1 MKIMQPPIDLAVS
14 SSNFNMAITAATISI
29 LIGGILFGVGLG
41 FGIRRLR
48 LLGAEEIG
56 QGIISAAML
65 GCLISF
71 ALLLQSSFSS
81 ISLATPP
88 TCPQIASPQS
98 SPHAYLACNLA
109 ALELSQ
115 RELAS
120 LLFRA
125 SDITGFAA
133 SLQLS
138 LGVVSAQPF
147 FALQSLSQQ
156 LSGASNLLHIASALS
171 FLELEMSNIIQVSA
185 LTVFL
190 PAGLLFRTFFATR
203 KLGAAAMAI
212 AIAAYVVYPL
222 LFTYTFSVSSAQKEL
237 ASASQL
243 ASSFDNKFASLP
255 LLELDETTAVKAKID
270 ELSSG
275 DFGGEAQPI
284 LPSAMR
290 ALALCLADLVI
301 YPLLALAVSI
311 VATFEIYRLLSAPI
325 FLPYFSSV

>member
-1 MKIMQPPIDLAVS
+1 MDSLSGMQTG
-14 SSNFNMAITAATISI
+14 SSNFDLAIIAATISI

-41 FGIRRLR
+41 FGARRIRLV
-48 LLGAEEIG
+48 GAEEIG

-71 ALLLQSSFSS
+71 ALLLQSAFSS
-81 ISLATPP
+81 LSLPAPP
-88 TCPQIASPQS
+88 PCPQIASPQS
-98 SPHAYLACNLA
+98 SPHAYLSCNLA
-109 ALELSQ
+109 ALEQSL
-115 RELAS
+115 RGLAS

-125 SDITGFAA
+125 SDITGFAS

-147 FALQSLSQQ
+147 FALQALSQQ
-156 LSGASNLLHIASALS
+156 LSGASNLLYMASALS
-171 FLELEMSNIIQVSA
+171 FLELELSNFIQASA
-185 LTVFL
+185 LAVFL
-190 PAGLLFRTFFATR
+190 PAGLLLRTFFATR

-212 AIAAYVVYPL
+212 AIAAYAVYPL
-222 LFTYTFSVSSAQKEL
+222 LFTYTFSVGGAQKEL
-237 ASASQL
+237 AAASQA
-243 ASSFDNKFASLP
+243 ASAFDGKFASLP
-255 LLELDETTAVKAKID
+255 LLELDETSAVKEKID

-275 DFGGEAQPI
+275 DFGAEAQPL

-290 ALALCLADLVI
+290 ALALSLADLAI

-311 VATFEIYRLLSAPI
+311 VASFELYRLLSAPI

>member
-1 MKIMQPPIDLAVS
+1 MQPPIDLSAT
-14 SSNFNMAITAATISI
+14 SSNFNIAITAATISI
-29 LIGGILFGVGLG
+29 LIGGMLFGVGLG
-41 FGIRRLR
+41 FGVRRLR

-65 GCLISF
+65 GCLVSF
-71 ALLLQSSFSS
+71 ALLLQSTFSS
-81 ISLATPP
+81 LPLASPP
-88 TCPQIASPQS
+88 SCPQIPFPQS
-98 SPHAYLACNLA
+98 SPHAYYACNLA

-125 SDITGFAA
+125 SDITGFAS

-147 FALQSLSQQ
+147 FALQSYSEQ
-156 LSGASNLLHIASALS
+156 LSGASSLLYSASALS
-171 FLELEMSNIIQVSA
+171 FLELELSNFIQISA

-212 AIAAYVVYPL
+212 AIAAYAVYPL
-222 LFTYTFSVSSAQKEL
+222 LFTYTFSVSNAQNEL
-237 ASASQL
+237 ASASQD
-243 ASSFDNKFASLP
+243 ASSFDSKFASLP
-255 LLELDETTAVKAKID
+255 LLELDETSAVKEKMD

-275 DFGGEAQPI
+275 DFGAQAQPL

-290 ALALCLADLVI
+290 ALALSLADLAI

-311 VATFEIYRLLSAPI
+311 VAAFELYRLLSAPI

>member
-1 MKIMQPPIDLAVS
+1 MQQTFDMSASSANFDL
-14 SSNFNMAITAATISI
+14 AITAATISI

-41 FGIRRLR
+41 FSVRRLR
-48 LLGAEEIG
+48 LLGAEELG

-65 GCLISF
+65 GCVMSF
-71 ALLLQSSFSS
+71 ALLLQATFSS
-81 ISLATPP
+81 LPIPVPP
-88 TCPQIASPQS
+88 SCPQIANPQS

-115 RELAS
+115 RSLAS

-125 SDITGFAA
+125 SDITGFAS

-156 LSGASNLLHIASALS
+156 LSGASNMLYISSALS
-171 FLELEMSNIIQVSA
+171 FLELELAGFIQSSA
-185 LTVFL
+185 LAVFL
-190 PAGLLFRTFFATR
+190 PAGLLLRTFFATR

-212 AIAAYVVYPL
+212 AIAAYAVYPL
-222 LFTYTFSVSSAQKEL
+222 LFTYTFSVSGTQKEL
-237 ASASQL
+237 AAASQL
-243 ASSFDNKFASLP
+243 ASEFDGKFASLP
-255 LLELDETTAVKAKID
+255 LLELDETSAVKDKID

-275 DFGGEAQPI
+275 DFGGEAQPL

-290 ALALCLADLVI
+290 ALALSIADLAI
-301 YPLLALAVSI
+301 YPLLALAVSM
-311 VATFEIYRLLSAPI
+311 VAAFELYRLLSAPI

>member
-1 MKIMQPPIDLAVS
+1 MALLSELQSGSANFDL
-14 SSNFNMAITAATISI
+14 AITAATISI

-41 FGIRRLR
+41 FSIRRLR

-65 GCLISF
+65 GCLMSF
-71 ALLLQSSFSS
+71 ALLLQSTFSS

-88 TCPQIASPQS
+88 PCPQIISPQS
-98 SPHAYLACNLA
+98 SPHAYHACNLA

-125 SDITGFAA
+125 SDITGFAS

-147 FALQSLSQQ
+147 FALQSISQQ
-156 LSGASNLLHIASALS
+156 LAGTSNILHMASALS
-171 FLELEMSNIIQVSA
+171 FLELELSSFIQVSA
-185 LTVFL
+185 LAVFL

-212 AIAAYVVYPL
+212 AIAAYAVYPL
-222 LFTYTFSVSSAQKEL
+222 LFTYTFSVSNASREI

-243 ASSFDNKFASLP
+243 ASAFDGKFASLP
-255 LLELDETTAVKAKID
+255 LLELDATSAVKEKIN

-275 DFGGEAQPI
+275 DFGSQAQPL

-290 ALALCLADLVI
+290 AIALSLADLVV

-311 VATFEIYRLLSAPI
+311 VAAFELYRLLSAPI

>member
-1 MKIMQPPIDLAVS
+1 MQPPFDLSAS
-14 SSNFNMAITAATISI
+14 SANFNIAITAATISI
-29 LIGGILFGVGLG
+29 LVGGILFGVGLG
-41 FGIRRLR
+41 FGIRRVR

-71 ALLLQSSFSS
+71 ALLLQSTFSS
-81 ISLATPP
+81 LSLATPP
-88 TCPQIASPQS
+88 PCPQIASPQS

-109 ALELSQ
+109 ALELLQ

-125 SDITGFAA
+125 SDITGFAS

-156 LSGASNLLHIASALS
+156 LSGASNLLYISSAIS
-171 FLELEMSNIIQVSA
+171 FLELELSSFIQVSA
-185 LTVFL
+185 LAVFL
-190 PAGLLFRTFFATR
+190 PAGLLLRTFFATR

-212 AIAAYVVYPL
+212 AIAAYAIYPL
-222 LFTYTFSVSSAQKEL
+222 LFTYTFSVSNAQKEL
-237 ASASQL
+237 AAASQI
-243 ASSFDNKFASLP
+243 ASSFDSKFASLP
-255 LLELDETTAVKAKID
+255 LLELDETSAVKEKIS

-275 DFGGEAQPI
+275 DFGSEAQPLI
-284 LPSAMR
+284 PSAMR
-290 ALALCLADLVI
+290 ALALSLADLVL
-301 YPLLALAVSI
+301 YPILALIVSA
-311 VATFEIYRLLSAPI
+311 VATFELYRLLSAPI

>member
-1 MKIMQPPIDLAVS
+1 MQSPIDLSAS
-14 SSNFNMAITAATISI
+14 SSNFDLAITAATISI
-29 LIGGILFGVGLG
+29 LIGGILFGIGLG
-41 FGIRRLR
+41 FGIRRIR

-71 ALLLQSSFSS
+71 ALLLQSTFSS
-81 ISLATPP
+81 LSLAAPP
-88 TCPQIASPQS
+88 PCPQIASPLS

-109 ALELSQ
+109 ALEFSQ

-125 SDITGFAA
+125 SDITGFA
-133 SLQLS
+133 SSIQLS

-156 LSGASNLLHIASALS
+156 LSGASSLLYIASALS
-171 FLELEMSNIIQVSA
+171 FLELELSNFIQASA
-185 LTVFL
+185 LAVFL
-190 PAGLLFRTFFATR
+190 PAGLLLRTFFATR

-212 AIAAYVVYPL
+212 AIAAYAAYPL
-222 LFTYTFSVSSAQKEL
+222 LFTYTFSVSNAQKEL
-237 ASASQL
+237 AAASQL
-243 ASSFDNKFASLP
+243 AASFDSKFASLP
-255 LLELDETTAVKAKID
+255 LLELDETSAVKEKMD
-270 ELSSG
+270 ELSSSG
-275 DFGGEAQPI
+275 FGSEAQPL

-290 ALALCLADLVI
+290 ALSLSLADLII

-311 VATFEIYRLLSAPI
+311 VAALELYRLLSSPI

>member
-1 MKIMQPPIDLAVS
+1 MSAS
-14 SSNFNMAITAATISI
+14 SSNFDLAITAATISI

-41 FGIRRLR
+41 AGIRRLR

-65 GCLISF
+65 GCIISF
-71 ALLLQSSFSS
+71 ALLLQSTFSSFS
-81 ISLATPP
+81 LAVPP
-88 TCPQIASPQS
+88 SCPQIASPQS

-125 SDITGFAA
+125 SDITGFAS
-133 SLQLS
+133 SLQLT

-147 FALQSLSQQ
+147 FALQSVSQQ
-156 LSGASNLLHIASALS
+156 LSGASNLLYISSALS
-171 FLELEMSNIIQVSA
+171 FLELELSNFIQVSA
-185 LTVFL
+185 LAVFL
-190 PAGLLFRTFFATR
+190 PAGLLLRTFFATR

-212 AIAAYVVYPL
+212 AIAAYAVYPL
-222 LFTYTFSVSSAQKEL
+222 LFTYTFSVSGTQREL
-237 ASASQL
+237 AAASQA
-243 ASSFDNKFASLP
+243 ASSFDSKFASLP
-255 LLELDETTAVKAKID
+255 LLELDETSAVKEKID
-270 ELSSG
+270 TLSSG
-275 DFGGEAQPI
+275 DFGASAQPL

-290 ALALCLADLVI
+290 ALSLSLADLII

-311 VATFEIYRLLSAPI
+311 VASFELYRLLSAPI

>member
-1 MKIMQPPIDLAVS
+1 MAIDLSAS
-14 SSNFNMAITAATISI
+14 SSSFGLAITAATISI
-29 LIGGILFGVGLG
+29 LIGGMLFGIGLG
-41 FGIRRLR
+41 FGIRRIR
-48 LLGAEEIG
+48 LIGAEEIG

-71 ALLLQSSFSS
+71 ALLLQTTFSS
-81 ISLATPP
+81 LSLAAPP
-88 TCPQIASPQS
+88 SCPQIASPQS
-98 SPHAYLACNLA
+98 SPHAYLSCNLA
-109 ALELSQ
+109 ALEISQ

-125 SDITGFAA
+125 SDITGFAS

-138 LGVVSAQPF
+138 LGVVSSQPF
-147 FALQSLSQQ
+147 FALQSFSQQ
-156 LSGASNLLHIASALS
+156 LAGASSLLYIASALS
-171 FLELEMSNIIQVSA
+171 FLELELSSFIQVSA

-190 PAGLLFRTFFATR
+190 PAGLLLRTFFATR

-212 AIAAYVVYPL
+212 AIAAYAVYPL
-222 LFTYTFSVSSAQKEL
+222 LFTYTFSVSNAQREL
-237 ASASQL
+237 AAASQA
-243 ASSFDNKFASLP
+243 ASSFDSKFASLP
-255 LLELDETTAVKAKID
+255 LLELDETSAVKEKID

-275 DFGGEAQPI
+275 DFGSQAQPL

-290 ALALCLADLVI
+290 ALSLSLADLII

-311 VATFEIYRLLSAPI
+311 VAAFELYRLLSAPI